1 MNTAT
6 SCIRVSDTG
15 LCPYCRGAEI
25 VKNGST
31 KTGKQQF
38 LCKVCRKR
46 FLDYYT
52 YSAYEKT
59 INSYII
65 QLTKEGLGIRS
76 TARVLQISTTTLLK
90 RIMAIARNLP
100 KPVIRKGQTYEVDE
114 LCTFIKQKTRRIWVV
129 YALERERREV
139 VSFSTGTRTNKTLN
153 RVLTTLKLSEA
164 DKIYTDG
171 LGHYKS
177 LIESAVH
184 RVSRYGTNH
193 IERKNLSLRTHLK
206 RLGRKTICFTRSLVV
221 LEAILSIYF
230 WA

>member
-1 MNTAT
+1 MEVLIKQC
-6 SCIRVSDTG
+6 CI
-15 LCPYCRGAEI
+15 YCRSDNIIKHERAG
-25 VKNGST
+25 N
-31 KTGKQQF
+31 GKQRY
-38 LCKVCRKR
+38 LCRQCHKR
-46 FLDYYT
+46 YVGAYT
-52 YSAYEKT
+52 YAAYQPMT
-59 INSYII
+59 NQGIVR
-65 QLTKEGLGIRS
+65 LTQEGLGIRS
-76 TARVLQISTTTLLK
+76 TARVLHISTTTLLK

-129 YALERERREV
+129 YALERKSREV
-139 VSFSTGTRTNKTLN
+139 VSFATGTRTNKTLN
-153 RVLTTLKLSEA
+153 RVLSTLKLSEA
-164 DKIYTDG
+164 YKIYTDG
-171 LGHYKS
+171 LKHYKS

-221 LEAILSIYF
+221 LGAILSIYF